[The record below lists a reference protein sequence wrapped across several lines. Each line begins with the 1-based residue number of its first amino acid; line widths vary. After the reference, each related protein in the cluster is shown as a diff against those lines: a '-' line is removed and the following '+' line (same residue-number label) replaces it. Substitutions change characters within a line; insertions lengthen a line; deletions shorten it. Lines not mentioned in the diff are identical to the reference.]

1 VELSFLNLERA
12 LAKGYDVMTLI
23 SVSKNSQNQ
32 AQKGAGDES

>member
-23 SVSKNSQNQ
+23 CF
-32 AQKGAGDES
+32 